1 MDLLTHHLTIE
12 QNPFY
17 FVNKIKFV
25 KENDMA
31 NYVDVVSSKR
41 EIEVERNRVVFVD
54 RAELR

>member
-1 MDLLTHHLTIE
+1 
-12 QNPFY
+12 
-17 FVNKIKFV
+17 
-25 KENDMA
+25 MA